1 MSSPFVAQVQIF
13 AFNFAPK
20 GWAFC
25 RGQLLPISQNTA
37 LFSLLGT
44 NFGGD
49 GKSTFGLPDL
59 RDRAAVDAGQGQAL
73 SDYQV
78 GEIVGAPTVTLN
90 QGEMALH
97 NHSVN

>member
-20 GWAFC
+20 GWALC
-25 RGQLLPISQNTA
+25 QGQLLPISQNTA

-49 GKSTFGLPDL
+49 GKSTFGLPNFQDN
-59 RDRAAVDAGQGQAL
+59 AAAGVGQGAGL
-73 SDYQV
+73 SEYV
-78 GEIVGAPTVTLN
+78 IGETGGVPNVTLL
-90 QGEMALH
+90 QSEIASH
-97 NHSVN
+97 NH